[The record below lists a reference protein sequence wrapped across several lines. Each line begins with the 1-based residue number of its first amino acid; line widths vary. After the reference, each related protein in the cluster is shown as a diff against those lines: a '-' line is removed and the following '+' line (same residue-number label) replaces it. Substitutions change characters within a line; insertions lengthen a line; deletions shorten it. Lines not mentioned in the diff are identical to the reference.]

1 MKPCLG
7 WQCKCRA
14 ISISNETINLTARKQ
29 YVATQGAASIIT
41 LKAAAS
47 ESRSSVTV
55 TANFKAWIKGSCH
68 LLLITCY
75 QDCVRS
81 PCPSSESFPAFSWWC
96 LFYYSVPVMSDWLFA
111 RNTCVHPA
119 GISMTGPLH
128 SQRYTQLRRGL
139 DVLRDANWLDA
150 GCISFSFVFSHFC
163 HYAPKPILLLPCC
176 SKPSLSFSLSPVWSH
191 CFVGFCP
198 LAISHFLFFFLFS
211 VLISRCF
218 FHCQPRAHIFGY
230 LFPIALL
237 SVLLSLWPCADV
249 RSDRTA
255 RPTKRGWIPFGSPVD
270 IKRSWMPSVDP

>member
-1 MKPCLG
+1 MWNRTFEASDVPNDQCFKRNRSEVKPCLG

-128 SQRYTQLRRGL
+128 SQPLYAVKARI
-139 DVLRDANWLDA
+139 
-150 GCISFSFVFSHFC
+150 GCFE
-163 HYAPKPILLLPCC
+163 
-176 SKPSLSFSLSPVWSH
+176 
-191 CFVGFCP
+191 G
-198 LAISHFLFFFLFS
+198 
-211 VLISRCF
+211 R
-218 FHCQPRAHIFGY
+218 
-230 LFPIALL
+230 
-237 SVLLSLWPCADV
+237 
-249 RSDRTA
+249 
-255 RPTKRGWIPFGSPVD
+255 
-270 IKRSWMPSVDP
+270 